1 MDSIDWANIF
11 KNNFDTNNH
20 KIDCYNIF
28 LSETEKKMSQREKH
42 KILQSRIEEEKVKI
56 QIALKKISE
65 QKKYEKELLNENEKK
80 LSDKEK
86 QKILEIRI
94 EEEKIKNKNLLEAVD
109 KQKRYEERQRLKR
122 KFIEEEEVKACIK
135 KSLYEVELLN
145 SYNDYIE
152 SINEE
157 YPELCD
163 EIKGI

>member
-11 KNNFDTNNH
+11 DTNND
-20 KIDCYNIF
+20 KIDYYNIF
-28 LSETEKKMSQREKH
+28 LTEPEKKMSQREKH
-42 KILQSRIEEEKVKI
+42 KILQSRIEEEKEKI
-56 QIALKKISE
+56 EIALKKISE
-65 QKKYEKELLNENEKK
+65 QKKHEKELLNENERK

-109 KQKRYEERQRLKR
+109 KQKRYEERQHLKR